1 VVFHEEIVFEQEKIW
16 RNPKIGFTKVDK
28 NGDLKN
34 RVRVDMNLFDLVMI

>member
-1 VVFHEEIVFEQEKIW
+1 VVFQEEIVFEQEKIW
-16 RNPKIGFTKVDK
+16 RNPKIGFTEVDK